1 MSRPVVRRRC
11 AGGLPLPRGIAV
23 DLLLPSRCRIA
34 AGALD
39 GLGAAVRDLEAT
51 RVLLVHGPNTERAG
65 IIDRCRLQLDGR
77 LVATFAESRSPTDQ
91 ETAAAVSALA
101 RAHQVDAVVAV
112 GGGSAID
119 AGKVA
124 VDARGPRT
132 PLVTLSTTLSGAE
145 LTPDCGVVD
154 PVRKVKEV
162 LRGPHLVATVALY
175 DPPLLSSLHPQVLAG
190 SAMNS
195 LAHCVEALYT
205 PTTNEFVQA
214 VGLAG
219 SRLLH
224 RGLVLGFEKGDVD
237 AALSDLVEG
246 SFSAGVACGNAG
258 IALHHT
264 ICHYVGPQLGLSHGE
279 ANAVMLPHVM
289 RFNAAAADAQ
299 LRRLAVALEAGT
311 TAEDAIDAIV
321 AVRSHV
327 GLATGLDEAGYTD
340 LIGEEIAAHV
350 LRNPRVHN
358 NPRAVDRAD
367 VMGIL
372 EAAR

>member
-1 MSRPVVRRRC
+1 MPRPV
-11 AGGLPLPRGIAV
+11 AV
-23 DLLLPSRCRIA
+23 ELLLPSRCHIA
-34 AGALD
+34 AGALET
-39 GLGAAVRDLEAT
+39 LGAVTRELGAT
-51 RVLLVHGPNTERAG
+51 RVLLVHGANTQRAG
-65 IIDRCRLQLDGR
+65 IIDRCRAQLDDR
-77 LVATFAESRSPTDQ
+77 LVATFSESRSPTDR
-91 ETAAAVSALA
+91 ETAAAVRAMAQA
-101 RAHQVDAVVAV
+101 REIDAVVAV

-124 VDARGPRT
+124 VDTRGPAT

-154 PVRKVKEV
+154 PARKVKDV

-175 DPPLLSSLHPQVLAG
+175 DPPLLGSLDPQVLAG

-205 PTTNEFVQA
+205 PATNEFVQA
-214 VGLAG
+214 AALAG

-224 RGLVLGFEKGDVD
+224 RGLVLAFEDGDVD
-237 AALSDLVEG
+237 AALPDLVEG

-264 ICHYVGPQLGLSHGE
+264 MCHYVGPQLGLSHGA

-289 RFNAAAADAQ
+289 RFNAAVADEQ
-299 LRRLAVALEAGT
+299 FERLAFALGVGT
-311 TAEDAIDAIV
+311 TADDAIEAVSAI
-321 AVRSHV
+321 RSHLGLVTRLDPV
-327 GLATGLDEAGYTD
+327 GFTEE
-340 LIGEEIAAHV
+340 IGEEIASHV
-350 LRNPRVHN
+350 MRNPRLRN
-358 NPRAVDRAD
+358 NPRPVERAD
-367 VMGIL
+367 VRAIL